1 MNVLRPLLLL
11 AAALPPTL
19 NAQEKPRKSPQP
31 MLLPQAVVV
40 PRGERELQIDGSL
53 IDWPELPAMVLSDRR
68 QLSGTAHDAW
78 RGPAD
83 TSAFAFMMW
92 DQQSLYVACAVR
104 DEWHRALDPKTMMLT
119 EVPAADSVV
128 LTFDPERNTRSNGP
142 DPGRREDREFW
153 LADEASR
160 EVVRWDRLRG
170 SAEML
175 EAPARMVALH
185 DKEQGITTYEARIPW
200 QQILPASMQAEVGL
214 CVDLQIVVNDFD
226 ENTDSMP
233 QTRIG
238 WTFGSGAVIDPG
250 LLGTIMLVAD
260 TSAMRGVVPEFPPK
274 PGTKEPPAEP
284 IDYWRDLTAR
294 LLSNGPAVYDGTL
307 TPAEVGGVERFEV
320 LEAIDRHCERMPRV
334 DVLELHQRI
343 HRRMN
348 REVRGLM
355 ARGLPSWWAQRMES
369 VSKVGADLVPGGGAR
384 LFRLPM
390 GGWMVR
396 SSNNLLVDAAGPDL
410 ARWLWG
416 GAEMCVLTQPLDIT
430 RRSDQLLVRMLSVE
444 PKRPVYSHLAFH
456 LPVIAMEDLHVV
468 KPGETYGEEGR
479 ARITALCKPREDG
492 AVPYDCSYLVELVDG
507 PKLLFVSPT
516 LPLEAVD
523 GIEGVDAMIASSR
536 NPQSVEIARNV
547 KPGIVLFDDAFVCQT
562 LPQVPRVTLNH
573 IHLLQRALLPTP
585 SVVLA
590 PGESWLVKAAK

>member
-175 EAPARMVALH
+175 EAPARMVAL
-185 DKEQGITTYEARIPW
+185 I
-200 QQILPASMQAEVGL
+200 
-214 CVDLQIVVNDFD
+214 
-226 ENTDSMP
+226 
-233 QTRIG
+233 
-238 WTFGSGAVIDPG
+238 
-250 LLGTIMLVAD
+250 
-260 TSAMRGVVPEFPPK
+260 
-274 PGTKEPPAEP
+274 
-284 IDYWRDLTAR
+284 
-294 LLSNGPAVYDGTL
+294 GPARTKMILAAGQKIE
-307 TPAEVGGVERFEV
+307 AE
-320 LEAIDRHCERMPRV
+320 EACAW
-334 DVLELHQRI
+334 
-343 HRRMN
+343 
-348 REVRGLM
+348 G
-355 ARGLPSWWAQRMES
+355 
-369 VSKVGADLVPGGGAR
+369 
-384 LFRLPM
+384 
-390 GGWMVR
+390 
-396 SSNNLLVDAAGPDL
+396 LVD
-410 ARWLWG
+410 R
-416 GAEMCVLTQPLDIT
+416 I
-430 RRSDQLLVRMLSVE
+430 VE
-444 PKRPVYSHLAFH
+444 PDA
-456 LPVIAMEDLHVV
+456 
-468 KPGETYGEEGR
+468 
-479 ARITALCKPREDG
+479 
-492 AVPYDCSYLVELVDG
+492 LVE
-507 PKLLFVSPT
+507 S
-516 LPLEAVD
+516 A
-523 GIEGVDAMIASSR
+523 
-536 NPQSVEIARNV
+536 
-547 KPGIVLFDDAFVCQT
+547 
-562 LPQVPRVTLNH
+562 
-573 IHLLQRALLPTP
+573 RALL
-585 SVVLA
+585 SDAL
-590 PGESWLVKAAK
+590 AAKPETARGILEMCR